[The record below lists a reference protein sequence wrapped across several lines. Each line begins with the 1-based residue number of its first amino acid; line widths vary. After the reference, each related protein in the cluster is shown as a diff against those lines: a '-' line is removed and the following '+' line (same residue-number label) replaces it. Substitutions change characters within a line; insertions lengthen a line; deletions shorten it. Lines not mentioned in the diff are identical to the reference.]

1 MLMPSTSSHRRAYN
15 PCPARGMSVLSATVK
30 NQETFSWLL
39 LFLEFQNCAKREEM
53 VFDEKNWKEWLLDLS
68 WSGAAK
74 SLKF

>member
-1 MLMPSTSSHRRAYN
+1 
-15 PCPARGMSVLSATVK
+15 
-30 NQETFSWLL
+30 